1 MSIVD
6 DSYTINETYF
16 DGSSYVDW
24 LESFTV
30 DETVDDSRRPLYSKL
45 LNCLWHIPFEPSI
58 GNDDDRAANG
68 IELRKRYYDILTR
81 ETGVRVNSYATKEL
95 EKIFGSC
102 RVLEMLVGLSM
113 QMYDLMQD
121 LGMYNSVSR
130 WFWEIMSCVGFD
142 AMDDSYWRDGRD
154 DMIVEEVVG
163 HIMHRDGTRSRP
175 DWPGGWFGLDGWQNM
190 EIWYQMHAYLSG
202 YFR

>member
-1 MSIVD
+1 MSIVG
-6 DSYTINETYF
+6 DSYTINEDYF
-16 DGSSYVDW
+16 NGNSYVEW
-24 LESFTV
+24 LESFTI

-45 LNCLWHIPFEPSI
+45 LNCLWHISFEPSI
-58 GNDDDRAANG
+58 GNDDDRAADG
-68 IELRKRYYDILTR
+68 LDLRKRYYDILIQDM
-81 ETGVRVNSYATKEL
+81 GVSIHGRASRDLVKML
-95 EKIFGSC
+95 GDC

-130 WFWEIMSCVGFD
+130 WFWEIMKSVGFD
-142 AMDDSYWRDGRD
+142 ALDDATWIDGRD
-154 DMIVEEVVG
+154 DMMVEEVVS
-163 HIMHRDGTRSRP
+163 HIMHGDGVRSRT
-175 DWPGGWFGLDGWQNM
+175 DWAGGWFGIDGWQNM